1 MHPRPHKEKTA
12 KAPLW
17 ILYLDSAWWIGLL
30 SLVDFDLHL
39 LLVMHHN
46 FYYSSFQWVLWV
58 CLMNYLNW
66 GWFGGTSQLTIGVE
80 REDGLLCP
88 VCPLKLNSWPK
99 CLIDVLLKM
108 NVQRIPRTGNWKDS
122 LGKNTGVGCH
132 ALLKG
137 IFPTQGLSPHLLH
150 WQAGSLPLVPPGKPA
165 PWAYLDTQK
174 LARNIASR
182 SSLVARRY
190 IKKDVIPV

>member
-1 MHPRPHKEKTA
+1 M
-12 KAPLW
+12 
-17 ILYLDSAWWIGLL
+17 
-30 SLVDFDLHL
+30 
-39 LLVMHHN
+39 
-46 FYYSSFQWVLWV
+46 
-58 CLMNYLNW
+58 
-66 GWFGGTSQLTIGVE
+66 
-80 REDGLLCP
+80 
-88 VCPLKLNSWPK
+88 CPLKLNSWPK

-150 WQAGSLPLVPPGKPA
+150 WQAGSFPLVPPGKPS
-165 PWAYLDTQK
+165 PWAYLGTQK
-174 LARNIASR
+174 LAQNIASR

-190 IKKDVIPV
+190 IKKDVIPVQTRRKLKWSLGKVLQEFQWWVGSRLQSPVQIQDPETDRISNKRQLAKSRQSSTLKIQDEIKVTTS